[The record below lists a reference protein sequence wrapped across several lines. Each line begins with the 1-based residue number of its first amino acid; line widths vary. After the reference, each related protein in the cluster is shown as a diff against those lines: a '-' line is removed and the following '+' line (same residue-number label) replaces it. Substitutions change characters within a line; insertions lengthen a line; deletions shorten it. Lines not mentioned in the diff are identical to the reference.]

1 MTFLFLILLGL
12 MILVVLSVVLIF
24 SINYFSK
31 VGRLAKERTYV
42 QIKKIN
48 DKRRLEKERD
58 RIANQ
63 YGA

>member
-1 MTFLFLILLGL
+1 